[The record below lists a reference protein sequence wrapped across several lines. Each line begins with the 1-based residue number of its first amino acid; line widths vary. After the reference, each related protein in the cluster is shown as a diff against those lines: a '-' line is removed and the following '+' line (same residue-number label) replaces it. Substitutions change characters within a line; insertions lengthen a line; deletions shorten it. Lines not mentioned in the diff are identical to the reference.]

1 MGPWVGGRDLVVY
14 LGVEKRVV
22 AREVSVFRVG
32 IEGLC
37 LLETK

>member
-1 MGPWVGGRDLVVY
+1 MC

-37 LLETK
+37 LLETRAGPRLLFV